1 MSNKKISTLALVM
14 IIFIGVF
21 GFGNIANNYK
31 AIGLKSVTVFM
42 LGAVLFFLPMSLI
55 MAEFGAYAKDRT
67 AGIYAWIDIGL
78 GSKIA
83 YIAIWSYFIANIFY
97 LPTLATRVPTYLS
110 FVLQGDSNIENITMA
125 ILATMTMIFAVF
137 IGIKFESGFNKISS
151 VIGYLSLFVAGIFL
165 VGGAYVFL
173 TGNSSTVI
181 ESGEFAFKLSEKS
194 GLSSFL
200 SSFAWIIFAY
210 GGSEI
215 CGTYVDKI
223 ENPERKFVRGILLSS
238 LLIGT
243 LYILGIISIS
253 AFGTAEEFSK
263 VSLVN
268 AVISGYGFMG
278 SKLGLGI
285 WFVRFIG
292 ASYTLITLV
301 ALVLWSVALSKVV
314 FSEVPEGTFPNWLTA
329 KNRSGVLRNALV
341 FQTVLALIFIA
352 ITTLGGDAAEE
363 FYYKVYDM
371 STMAFLVPYIFLSIA
386 YINFRMKGHKS
397 PFQAVKNNYLA
408 YALGGLVTVMV
419 AGAFLFAG
427 IDISKPLGEQM
438 STIKLYYGGLFLFL
452 ILGMILKVINNRYS
466 K

>member
-1 MSNKKISTLALVM
+1 MNNKKISTLALVM

-21 GFGNIANNYK
+21 GFGNIANNYR

-78 GSKIA
+78 GSKVA
-83 YIAIWSYFIANIFY
+83 YIAIWSYFVANIFY

-110 FVLQGDSNIENITMA
+110 FVLQGDSNIENTTMA
-125 ILATMTMIFAVF
+125 ILATITMIFAVI

-151 VIGYLSLFVAGIFL
+151 AVGYLSLFVAGIFL
-165 VGGAYVFL
+165 IGGAYVFL
-173 TGNSSTVI
+173 TGNSSTAI
-181 ESGEFAFKLSEKS
+181 EGGEFAFKLSERS

-223 ENPERKFVRGILLSS
+223 ENPEKKFARGILLSS
-238 LLIGT
+238 ILIGT
-243 LYILGIISIS
+243 LYILGIVSIS
-253 AFGTAEEFSK
+253 AFGTVDEFSK

-268 AVISGYGFMG
+268 AVISGYAFMG
-278 SKLGLGI
+278 SKLSLGI

-292 ASYTLITLV
+292 IAYTLITIV

-314 FSEVPEGTFPNWLTA
+314 FSEVPEGTFPHWLTA
-329 KNRSGVLRNALV
+329 KNGSGVLRNALV

-371 STMAFLVPYIFLSIA
+371 STMAFLVPYVFLSVA
-386 YINFRMKGHKS
+386 YINFRRKGYKS
-397 PFQAVKNNYLA
+397 PFQAVKNNYMA
-408 YALGGLVTVMV
+408 YALGGLVTTMV
-419 AGAFLFAG
+419 AGALLFAG
-427 IDISKPLGEQM
+427 IDISKTLGEQM

-452 ILGMILKVINNRYS
+452 ALGMILKFINNRCA

>member
-21 GFGNIANNYK
+21 GFGNIANNYR
-31 AIGLKSVTVFM
+31 AIGLKSVTIFM

-110 FVLQGDSNIENITMA
+110 FVLEGDSNIENITMA
-125 ILATMTMIFAVF
+125 ILATITMIFAVF
-137 IGIKFESGFNKISS
+137 IGIKFENGFNKISS
-151 VIGYLSLFVAGIFL
+151 AVGYLSLFVAGIFL
-165 VGGAYVFL
+165 LGGAYVFL
-173 TGNSSTVI
+173 TGNGSTVVAKGDFSFNLLAKS
-181 ESGEFAFKLSEKS
+181 ELST
-194 GLSSFL
+194 FL

-215 CGTYVDKI
+215 CGTYVDKV
-223 ENPERKFVRGILLSS
+223 ENPEKKFVRGILLSS
-238 LLIGT
+238 LLIGV
-243 LYILGIISIS
+243 LYILGIMSIS
-253 AFGTAEEFSK
+253 AFGTVDEFSK

-268 AVISGYGFMG
+268 AVISGYDFMG
-278 SKLGLGI
+278 NKLNLGV

-292 ASYTLITLV
+292 MAYTLITLV
-301 ALVLWSVALSKVV
+301 ALVLWSVALSKMV
-314 FSEVPEGTFPNWLTA
+314 FSEVPEGTFPHWLTT
-329 KNRSGVLRNALV
+329 KNRSGVLRNALI

-371 STMAFLVPYIFLSIA
+371 STMAFLVPYIFLGVA
-386 YINFRMKGHKS
+386 YINFRAKGHKA
-397 PFQAVKNNYLA
+397 PFQAVKNNYMA
-408 YALGGLVTVMV
+408 YALGILVTTMV
-419 AGAFLFAG
+419 TGALLFAG
-427 IDISKPLGEQM
+427 IDISKPLSEQM

-452 ILGMILKVINNRYS
+452 AIGMVLKLINNKYS

>member
-1 MSNKKISTLALVM
+1 MNNKKISTLALVM

-31 AIGLKSVTVFM
+31 SIGLKSVTVFM
-42 LGAVLFFLPMSLI
+42 LGSVLFFLPMSLI

-125 ILATMTMIFAVF
+125 FLATLTMIFAVF
-137 IGIKFESGFNKISS
+137 IGIKFENGFNKISS
-151 VIGYLSLFVAGIFL
+151 IVGYLSLFVAGIFL
-165 VGGAYVFL
+165 LGGAYVFL
-173 TGNSSTVI
+173 VGNSSTVI
-181 ESGEFAFKLSEKS
+181 KSSEFAFELSEKS
-194 GLSSFL
+194 GLSTFL

-223 ENPERKFVRGILLSS
+223 ENPEKRFVRGILLSS

-243 LYILGIISIS
+243 LYILGIFAIST
-253 AFGTAEEFSK
+253 FGTADEFSK
-263 VSLVN
+263 ISLVN

-278 SKLGLGI
+278 DKLGFGI

-292 ASYTLITLV
+292 AAYTLITLV

-314 FSEVPEGTFPNWLTA
+314 FSEVPEGTFPNWLTI
-329 KNRSGVLRNALV
+329 KNKSGVLRNALI

-371 STMAFLVPYIFLSIA
+371 STMAFLVPYIFLGIA
-386 YINFRMKGHKS
+386 YINFRRKGYKS
-397 PFQAVKNNYLA
+397 PFQAVKNNYAA
-408 YALGGLVTVMV
+408 YALGGLVTIMV

-427 IDISKPLGEQM
+427 IDISKSLSEQL
-438 STIKLYYGGLFLFL
+438 STIKLYYGGLSLFL
-452 ILGMILKVINNRYS
+452 LLGIILKFINNRCS